1 MVTRPVRAVCC
12 LPSMLRACATDRRYD
27 NTYAVPDG
35 MNVIDDAS
43 CSYSTVADTSTS
55 ATDYQK
61 ALQTQMSFSASADDW
76 FVKFEFSASA
86 DFQSFVSKNEKDRM
100 AQVAATAHCTAY
112 GADVDAFEWK
122 PSFTEEFQGA
132 VRALGA
138 SLEYGDF
145 VKLFGT
151 HYVHGMQMGGSS
163 TYTALLKASALAD
176 MQRTGV
182 DVSAAASLSFFVKV
196 GASVS
201 HSSKVSDYKAFSA
214 EVSSSTLSGIPEP
227 APQCG
232 GSMCSDYSAWSAA
245 VTTNPQPVNIK
256 LASIVELLTPTYFPQ
271 DGNITKKAAALAQFL
286 TNDYCGT
293 VPGCAPA
300 PPPLP
305 PLSAGYILFE
315 SDNSAEYQDIVSSSV
330 GASVVRTGLQTFN
343 ITRTGASTQ
352 QVSYLRTLHGCL
364 ELTPHPLVTRVLLCT
379 CGYCRAVDG
388 APGRQRGGRRQAAVY
403 PVRVERHTH
412 MLSCCRAP
420 ELHGGHATGIRRP
433 VVCASGQLSPD
444 CGSMTGLW
452 PSLQASSLWFFDV
465 WPAPLVCN
473 TCKRLATQEPLSTP
487 VFRNSSKPYSHI
499 TTCMC
504 ACTLHFT

>member
-1 MVTRPVRAVCC
+1 MVTRLVRAVCC
-12 LPSMLRACATDRRYD
+12 LPSMPRACATDLRYD

-86 DFQSFVSKNEKDRM
+86 DYQSFVSKNEKDRM

-112 GADVDAFEWK
+112 GADVDGFEWK

-138 SLEYGDF
+138 SLEYGEF

-163 TYTALLKASALAD
+163 TYTAFLKASALAEL
-176 MQRTGV
+176 QRTGV

-232 GSMCSDYSAWSAA
+232 GSMCSDYSTWSTA

-286 TNDYCGT
+286 
-293 VPGCAPA
+293 A
-300 PPPLP
+300 
-305 PLSAGYILFE
+305 
-315 SDNSAEYQDIVSSSV
+315 NSTTA
-330 GASVVRTGLQTFN
+330 AR
-343 ITRTGASTQ
+343 
-352 QVSYLRTLHGCL
+352 
-364 ELTPHPLVTRVLLCT
+364 
-379 CGYCRAVDG
+379 CRAVPPHHPRCRLSVQG
-388 APGRQRGGRRQAAVY
+388 TSCSSRTTPPSTKISCRRASAPVSYARGCRPSTSRGPAHPRNKF
-403 PVRVERHTH
+403 PTCVR
-412 MLSCCRAP
+412 
-420 ELHGGHATGIRRP
+420 
-433 VVCASGQLSPD
+433 
-444 CGSMTGLW
+444 
-452 PSLQASSLWFFDV
+452 
-465 WPAPLVCN
+465 
-473 TCKRLATQEPLSTP
+473 
-487 VFRNSSKPYSHI
+487 
-499 TTCMC
+499 
-504 ACTLHFT
+504 CTDAWS